1 MTEKLIKMTE
11 KILVAY
17 PEYLTFFFQNKISFD
32 KVDSKYI
39 SFTKYS
45 DINEYICLLNPD
57 IKNVNR
63 IILEYFPNAEIQI
76 ENDLSI
82 KDGKIYYVNVICSD
96 IKDENINFII
106 LKDTMRIEHIV
117 ACRKQDPS
125 GKIIIRSGTYHL
137 TRLIS
142 LAKELY
148 KKRITLTDGSVLLF
162 GNYSNWDND
171 CLIPLS
177 MYHIL
182 LHGYSWYNKF
192 GFKSE
197 SYEQDASKKQ
207 HVSEQDVQKYN
218 ESLRQMNIVD
228 FITFSIKKY
237 NVLSP
242 EGSDYNSE
250 YIKNFI
256 LKIQEKLSDIFDKN
270 DTIAQFTYKL
280 SQKYIPRMKEIGC
293 NDVSKLISKI
303 FYFSAFVIM
312 YDNSLYLNL

>member
-1 MTEKLIKMTE
+1 MTE

-82 KDGKIYYVNVICSD
+82 KDGKIYYVNIICSD
-96 IKDENINFII
+96 IKNENVNFII
-106 LKDTMRIEHIV
+106 LRDSMRIEHIV
-117 ACRKQDPS
+117 SCRKQDPS
-125 GKIIIRSGTYHL
+125 GKIIIRSGTYYL
-137 TRLIS
+137 TKLIS

-148 KKRITLTDGSVLLF
+148 KKQITLSDGSVLLF
-162 GNYSNWDND
+162 GDYSNWND
-171 CLIPLS
+171 ECLIPLFT
-177 MYHIL
+177 YHIL

-197 SYEQDASKKQ
+197 HHEQNMKENA
-207 HVSEQDVQKYN
+207 EI
-218 ESLRQMNIVD
+218 RQMNVVD

-237 NVLSP
+237 NLFFV
-242 EGSDYNSE
+242 DDIKYNSE
-250 YIKNFI
+250 YVKKFI
-256 LKIQEKLSDIFDKN
+256 LDIRTILSDVFN
-270 DTIAQFTYKL
+270 QYDTIAQFTYKL

-293 NDVSKLISKI
+293 NETSKLISKI
-303 FYFSAFVIM
+303 FHFAGFAIIYN
-312 YDNSLYLNL
+312 NSLYLNL